1 MKGVYKVIADTENMI
16 QRKGWRDIVTW
27 GPLQYDSQ
35 DCQNTLFPT
44 KESAER
50 FAERKNN
57 NVVEL
62 VAQRIN
68 VLTGIKQG
76 KGALE
81 FRMCVNALK
90 EKPYRVEFIRLS
102 EH

>member
-1 MKGVYKVIADTENMI
+1 MKAVYKVIAETDNII
-16 QRKGWRDIVTW
+16 QRKGWERIITW

-35 DCQNTLFPT
+35 DSQKTLFPT

-57 NVVEL
+57 RVVEL
-62 VAQRIN
+62 LAERIN
-68 VLTGIKQG
+68 DLTGVKQG
-76 KGALE
+76 KGATE
-81 FRMCVNALK
+81 YRMCVQALK
-90 EKPYRVEFIRLS
+90 EKPYRVEFVRLS

>member
-76 KGALE
+76 KGATE

>member
-1 MKGVYKVIADTENMI
+1 MKAVYKVIADTENMI
-16 QRKGWRDIVTW
+16 QRKGWRDVITW

-44 KESAER
+44 KESAEK

-57 NVVEL
+57 SVVEL
-62 VAQRIN
+62 LAERIN
-68 VLTGIKQG
+68 DLTGIKQG
-76 KGALE
+76 KGASEYRL
-81 FRMCVNALK
+81 CVQALK

-102 EH
+102 EY